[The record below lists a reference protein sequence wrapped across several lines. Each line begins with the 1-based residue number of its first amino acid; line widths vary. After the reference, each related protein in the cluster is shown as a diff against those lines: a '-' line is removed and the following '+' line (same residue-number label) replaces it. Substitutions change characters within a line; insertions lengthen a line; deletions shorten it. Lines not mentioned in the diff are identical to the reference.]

1 MISRITIENFR
12 GFKSFTAP
20 LTRFTLFGGK
30 NNSGKTSLLE
40 AFFFNYCH
48 LDPNC
53 FFKMNYL
60 RHMNDQPL
68 FTAERLW
75 EPLFYDFDPQNY
87 LKIRLEREDCAS
99 ELVLVKN
106 SSSTIPQDVYANMPT
121 GGILPT
127 SFLSNYPL
135 DFTYRVAEYE
145 EKGNYLI
152 HSNAVHIQ
160 VEKKNEETAINTQ
173 VILLFKSET
182 FLDTNIVAQWFGQL
196 VLDDRK
202 KLVINALQCFDKDVV
217 DIQTI
222 VKGSFGYLYV
232 IFENGKKM
240 PVSYMGDGMNRML
253 NILLGIL
260 SNPGSIILLDE
271 VENGFHYS
279 MYQQLWKVI
288 GSAAVENNCQI
299 IANTHSWDM
308 LQGTMDGL
316 KDIGQDK
323 DLTYIRLDRND
334 YEIKAHL
341 FSNDLLEYALS
352 SEVEVR

>member
-1 MISRITIENFR
+1 MINRITLENFR
-12 GFKSFTAP
+12 GFRSFSVP
-20 LTRFTLFGGK
+20 LTKFTLFGGK

-40 AFFFNYCH
+40 AFFFNYSH

-75 EPLFYDFDPQNY
+75 EPLFYDFDSQKP
-87 LKIRLEREDCAS
+87 LKIKLEREDRTS
-99 ELVLVKN
+99 ELIMFKN
-106 SSSTIPQDVYANMPT
+106 SVSTIPQDMYANIPA
-121 GGILPT
+121 GGVLPN
-127 SFLSNYPL
+127 SFLNNYPL
-135 DFTYRVAEYE
+135 AFTYKVAEYE

-152 HSNAVHIQ
+152 HGNVVHTQ
-160 VEKKNEETAINTQ
+160 VEKQNEEKVTSQ
-173 VILLFKSET
+173 MILLFKSET

-196 VLDDRK
+196 VLGDKK
-202 KLVINALQCFDKDVV
+202 KLVIDALKCFDKEIV

-222 VKGSFGYLYV
+222 VKGSYGYLYA

-279 MYQQLWKVI
+279 MYQQLWRLI
-288 GSAAVENNCQI
+288 GSAAVDNDCQI
-299 IANTHSWDM
+299 VANTHSWDM
-308 LQGTMDGL
+308 LQGAMDGL
-316 KDIGQDK
+316 KSIEQDK
-323 DLTYIRLDRND
+323 YLSYIRLDSNNHA
-334 YEIKAHL
+334 IKAHL
-341 FSNDLLEYALS
+341 FSSDLLDYALS

>member
-1 MISRITIENFR
+1 MINRITLENFR
-12 GFKSFTAP
+12 GFKSFMVP
-20 LTRFTLFGGK
+20 LTKFTLFGGK

-40 AFFFNYCH
+40 AFFFNYSH

-75 EPLFYDFDPQNY
+75 EPLFYDFNTQKP
-87 LKIRLEREDCAS
+87 LKIKLEHDERTS
-99 ELVLVKN
+99 ELVMFKN
-106 SSSTIPQDVYANMPT
+106 SVSTIPQDMYTNIPS
-121 GGILPT
+121 GGVLPN

-135 DFTYRVAEYE
+135 AFTYKTGKYE

-152 HSNAVHIQ
+152 HSNVVHTQ
-160 VEKKNEETAINTQ
+160 VEKQNEDAATSQ
-173 VILLFKSET
+173 MILLFKSET

-196 VLDDRK
+196 VLGDKK
-202 KLVINALQCFDKDVV
+202 KLVIDALKCFDKEIV

-222 VKGSFGYLYV
+222 VKGSYGYLYV
-232 IFENGKKM
+232 MFENGKKM

-279 MYQQLWKVI
+279 MYQQLWKLI
-288 GSAAVENNCQI
+288 GSAAVENDCQI

-308 LQGTMDGL
+308 LQGAMDGL
-316 KDIGQDK
+316 KSIEQDK
-323 DLTYIRLDRND
+323 DLSYIRLDRNSH
-334 YEIKAHL
+334 EIKAHI
-341 FSNDLLEYALS
+341 FSSDLLDYALS

>member
-1 MISRITIENFR
+1 MISCITVENFR

-75 EPLFYDFDPQNY
+75 EPLFNDFDARNN
-87 LKIRLEREDCAS
+87 LKIRLEREEGAS
-99 ELVLVKN
+99 ELVIVKN

-121 GGILPT
+121 GGVLPT

-135 DFTYRVAEYE
+135 HFTYKVAEYE
-145 EKGNYLI
+145 EKGDYLI

-160 VEKKNEETAINTQ
+160 VEKQNEDKANTQ

-182 FLDTNIVAQWFGQL
+182 FLDTNVVAQWFGQL
-196 VLDDRK
+196 VLGDRK
-202 KLVINALQCFDKDVV
+202 RLVINALQCFDKDIT

-232 IFENGKKM
+232 IFDDGKKM
-240 PVSYMGDGMNRML
+240 PISYMGDGMTRML

-260 SNPGSIILLDE
+260 SNPGSLILLDE

-279 MYQQLWKVI
+279 MYQQLWKLI
-288 GSAAVENNCQI
+288 GSAAVENDCQI

-308 LQGTMDGL
+308 LQGAMDGL
-316 KDIGQDK
+316 KSIEQDK
-323 DLTYIRLDRND
+323 DLSYIRLDRNSH
-334 YEIKAHL
+334 EIKAHI
-341 FSNDLLEYALS
+341 FSSDLLDYALS